1 MNKYFAF
8 NTPQI
13 EVDPE
18 FNNIFLVVYAILSLV
33 ALGMAVWYFAPILYK
48 KRKNNI
54 AAKSLLKNSI
64 WYDLKETELHSG
76 DNKIRIEPKSLEHY
90 VCKITF
96 NSPNKYIDDYAV
108 FEARDNAVS
117 LAKLKESRRGV
128 EQAVRRLND
137 KGRKLGLKTDL
148 FKRSKERTSVNDEY
162 RLRITRN

>member
-1 MNKYFAF
+1 MNKYFAL

-18 FNNIFLVVYAILSLV
+18 LNNIFLVVFALLFLMAIGV
-33 ALGMAVWYFAPILYK
+33 AVWHFAPILYK
-48 KRKNNI
+48 KRKI
-54 AAKSLLKNSI
+54 ITTAKSQLKNSI
-64 WYDLKETELHSG
+64 WYDPKESELHSG

-96 NSPNKYIDDYAV
+96 NSPSKYVDDYSV
-108 FEARDNAVS
+108 FQARDNAVS
-117 LAKLKESRRGV
+117 RAKAIESQRGV
-128 EQAVRRLND
+128 EQAVRRLNN

-162 RLRITRN
+162 RLKITHI

>member
-1 MNKYFAF
+1 M
-8 NTPQI
+8 
-13 EVDPE
+13 
-18 FNNIFLVVYAILSLV
+18 
-33 ALGMAVWYFAPILYK
+33 
-48 KRKNNI
+48 
-54 AAKSLLKNSI
+54 
-64 WYDLKETELHSG
+64 
-76 DNKIRIEPKSLEHY
+76 
-90 VCKITF
+90 
-96 NSPNKYIDDYAV
+96 